1 MTAVDTM
8 KQVREVR
15 SGSGASLSVCK
26 RVLVQVDGDVARAIE
41 VLNRQRLGGVES
53 AIVETR
59 TEDEKGER

>member
-1 MTAVDTM
+1 VDTM

-15 SGSGASLSVCK
+15 SQSGASLSVCK

-41 VLNRQRLGGVES
+41 VLRKQGLGGVEG
-53 AIVETR
+53 ALAETR